1 MTCIVC
7 KCELFAS
14 APASKMFYVDGKK
27 KKKTNEKQQKH
38 FPLRLILFHTKCQK
52 TRSYKVLPFKA
63 GSNP

>member
-52 TRSYKVLPFKA
+52 NTQL
-63 GSNP
+63 